1 MSDLTT
7 AARRSVADNMGL
19 ILSVLSIILAV
30 YFMNNSFRNEMI
42 VRFEA
47 VDQRFDAVDR
57 RFEAIDRRFETIDA
71 EFVRVNDRLYELND
85 RMSQFS
91 ERMARV
97 ETAVLG
103 YEAPE
108 AARTP
113 SDGDPPAPANP

>member
-1 MSDLTT
+1 MSDLTA

-57 RFEAIDRRFETIDA
+57 RFEAIDA

-85 RMSQFS
+85 RVSQLS

-103 YEAPE
+103 YETPE
-108 AARTP
+108 SARTP